1 MNVVSSRDLGAERGQ
16 TRAPGAKWRVAA
28 AVACLIAGTL
38 LAHLLEPGVGIQ
50 RVILAG
56 NTPTIHLFPKTSGS
70 HPVALLAHG
79 VTASKETMFRFG
91 EALAAAGFDCYAVDL
106 AGHGESRLRCSGA
119 AMAAQMGDITRAL
132 GRVEVFVGHSMG
144 AGVGRASVQNGG
156 LRPRLFIAAGAN
168 PRLGERGPPL
178 LLLAGDFEELVSV
191 RALKARSDAR
201 LVLSP
206 WSDHV
211 LEIFDPCLVNAGVG
225 AACAAVG
232 ITPPPAPRFWLWRL
246 AGVVCGMAGA
256 LGLIWS
262 LPELD
267 PRLARAHGILVPGA
281 VLMSVVLTTGWW
293 FGASPHLHRMP
304 LQLAIGVFVWL
315 ALAGLGKLG
324 LPRWSFAAGVAE
336 LTLLCIIVRVIPEV
350 APRDWRNPFRIL
362 ALIGALCSLF
372 AGAGLVLGRMA
383 SRGLRRDGDLAVA
396 IFLGY
401 AIGQWMPKFL

>member
-1 MNVVSSRDLGAERGQ
+1 MNAVSSRDLLAERGE

-28 AVACLIAGTL
+28 AFASLIAGTL
-38 LAHLLEPGVGIQ
+38 LSHLLEPGVGIQ
-50 RVILAG
+50 NVILAG

-119 AMAAQMGDITRAL
+119 PMVAQMGDITRAL
-132 GRVEVFVGHSMG
+132 GRVDVFVGHSMG
-144 AGVGRASVQNGG
+144 AGVGQASVQNGD
-156 LRPRLFIAAGAN
+156 LSPKLFIAAGAN
-168 PRLGERGPPL
+168 PNLGERGPPL
-178 LLLAGDFEELVSV
+178 LLLAGDFEELVSLA
-191 RALKARSDAR
+191 ALKARSDAR

-211 LEIFDPCLVNAGVG
+211 LEIFDPRLVKAGVG

-256 LGLIWS
+256 LGLIRS

-267 PRLARAHGILVPGA
+267 PRLARAHGILVPVA
-281 VLMSVVLTTGWW
+281 ILMSVVLTTGWW
-293 FGASPHLHRMP
+293 FGASPHLHRTP

-324 LPRWSFAAGVAE
+324 LPRWSFAAGVAAF
-336 LTLLCIIVRVIPEV
+336 TLLCIIVQAIPDV
-350 APRDWRNPFRIL
+350 APRDWRIPFRIL
-362 ALIGALCSLF
+362 ALIGTLCTLF

-383 SRGLRRDGDLAVA
+383 SRGSRRDGDLAVA